1 MNYDELEEKVLESID
16 SSPRFAQQ
24 TDFAETSTQT
34 IKESMSGQL
43 IGLGIGGGI
52 SGIATGLVQDKLP
65 DAITS
70 FGIQGLVP
78 IVIGTTIKLILK
90 PRGGMKE
97 DIPNGMIVAGIAQ
110 AVAGFT
116 DGMNFAGGNVAQ
128 KRDKSNS
135 ENTQIVP
142 QGMNAIW

>member
-1 MNYDELEEKVLESID
+1 MNYDELEEKILESID
-16 SSPRFAQQ
+16 SSPKFAQQ
-24 TDFAETSTQT
+24 TDFAETSMQS
-34 IKESMSGQL
+34 IKPTTQL

-78 IVIGTTIKLILK
+78 IVIGTGLKLILK
-90 PRGGMKE
+90 PKGGIKE

-116 DGMNFAGGNVAQ
+116 DGMDFAGGNVAQ

>member
-16 SSPRFAQQ
+16 SSPKFAQQ
-24 TDFAETSTQT
+24 RDFAEQEVVPS
-34 IKESMSGQL
+34 KEL

-65 DAITS
+65 DAVTS

-78 IVIGTTIKLILK
+78 IVIGTGLKFILK
-90 PRGGMKE
+90 GRGGMKE

-142 QGMNAIW
+142 HGMNAIW

>member
-24 TDFAETSTQT
+24 KDFAETALETAKPT
-34 IKESMSGQL
+34 
-43 IGLGIGGGI
+43 
-52 SGIATGLVQDKLP
+52 QDKLP

-78 IVIGTTIKLILK
+78 IVIGTGLKLVLK
-90 PRGGMKE
+90 GKGGMKE

>member
-24 TDFAETSTQT
+24 KDFAEQEVVPS
-34 IKESMSGQL
+34 KEL

>member
-16 SSPRFAQQ
+16 SSPKFAQQ
-24 TDFAETSTQT
+24 EFAEQR
-34 IKESMSGQL
+34 IVPSGQL

-78 IVIGTTIKLILK
+78 IVIGTGLKLVLK
-90 PRGGMKE
+90 GKGGMKE

>member
-16 SSPRFAQQ
+16 SSPKFAQQ
-24 TDFAETSTQT
+24 TDFAETSMQS
-34 IKESMSGQL
+34 IKPTTQL

-78 IVIGTTIKLILK
+78 IVIGTGLKLILK

>member
-16 SSPRFAQQ
+16 SSPKFAQQ
-24 TDFAETSTQT
+24 RDFAEQEVVPS
-34 IKESMSGQL
+34 KEL

-78 IVIGTTIKLILK
+78 IVIGTGLKLVLK
-90 PRGGMKE
+90 GKGGMKE

>member
-16 SSPRFAQQ
+16 SSPKFAQQ
-24 TDFAETSTQT
+24 RDFAEQEVVPS
-34 IKESMSGQL
+34 KEL

-65 DAITS
+65 DAVTS

-78 IVIGTTIKLILK
+78 IVIGTGLKFILK
-90 PRGGMKE
+90 GRGGMKE

>member
-24 TDFAETSTQT
+24 KDFAETALETAKPT
-34 IKESMSGQL
+34 EQL
-43 IGLGIGGGI
+43 IGLGIGGGV

-90 PRGGMKE
+90 PKGGMKE